1 MTAPS
6 DRILDLCAFCP
17 DLCLD
22 VCPVSRA
29 TGNTAWSPWG
39 KMSLLRALEKG
50 QVAVDDATVGALYE
64 CVGCLA
70 CTDLCEHSQPVA
82 EALFEARGRY
92 PRPSDLPASTP
103 GPDLAAIAATV
114 VPPEVRENEA
124 LAMLL
129 PGREVLESRPQ
140 AVTAAFRVLA
150 ALGAD
155 GVAFT
160 SASLADDGSAA
171 RAAGDPT
178 EALRAA
184 TALAQKASRYK
195 RVVVLGAHAW
205 HALAAWLPAQ
215 GRATTA
221 AVVPF
226 AEEIASRLDRW
237 PEAAREP
244 DARRI
249 AVHDACL
256 LARGTSGSSEA
267 LRRVVTRAAG
277 KPPLELAH
285 SGRTTWCC
293 GRGALYHA
301 DRPLHAAPIAGLAV
315 AEARQVGVEL
325 FVCGC
330 PASAAAFQAAGF
342 PAVELAEYL
351 AERLSAE

>member
-1 MTAPS
+1 M
-6 DRILDLCAFCP
+6 LDLCAFCP

-50 QVAVDDATVGALYE
+50 HVVVDDATVGALYE

-82 EALFEARGRY
+82 EALFEARGRH
-92 PRPSDLPASTP
+92 PRPTDVPPP
-103 GPDLAAIAATV
+103 GPLSDLAALAAAV
-114 VPPEVRENEA
+114 VPPELREDEA

-160 SASLADDGSAA
+160 GASLQDDGSVA
-171 RAAGDPT
+171 RAAGDQV

-205 HALAAWLPAQ
+205 HTLAVWLPTQ

-221 AVVPF
+221 TVVPF
-226 AEEIASRLDRW
+226 AEEIAARLDRW
-237 PEAAREP
+237 PADERTP
-244 DARRI
+244 DPRRI

-256 LARGTSGSSEA
+256 LARGTAGTSEA
-267 LRRVVTRAAG
+267 LRRVVTRASG
-277 KPPLELAH
+277 KAPLELAH
-285 SGRTTWCC
+285 AGRTTWCC
-293 GRGALYHA
+293 GRGAIYHA
-301 DRPLHAAPIAGLAV
+301 ARPDHAAPIAELAID
-315 AEARQVGVEL
+315 EARQVGAEL

-330 PASAAAFQAAGF
+330 PASATAFRAAGF
-342 PAVELAEYL
+342 PAVDLAEYL
-351 AERLSAE
+351 VERLPAE